1 MAGKHA
7 SVHPC
12 RHGAV
17 MKKIIDV
24 LMSRGVNPEVDKY
37 VSNLPLPPLPFPS
50 LNRYLGVEH
59 VDLGYDA
66 TATLLVLVGM
76 ESICDGLHLRRS
88 FFVVQFCDKSLIV
101 CVGLLVPL

>member
-1 MAGKHA
+1 
-7 SVHPC
+7 
-12 RHGAV
+12 
-17 MKKIIDV
+17 
-24 LMSRGVNPEVDKY
+24 
-37 VSNLPLPPLPFPS
+37 
-50 LNRYLGVEH
+50 VED

-88 FFVVQFCDKSLIV
+88 FSVVQFCDKSLIA